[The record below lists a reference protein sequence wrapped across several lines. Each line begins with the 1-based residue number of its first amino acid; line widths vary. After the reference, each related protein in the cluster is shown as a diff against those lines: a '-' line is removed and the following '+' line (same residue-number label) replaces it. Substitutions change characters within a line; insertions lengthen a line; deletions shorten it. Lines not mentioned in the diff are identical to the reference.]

1 MPTGDDDSGAEP
13 SPAPA
18 TAAPGHGGDP
28 HGARPAVAAG
38 GPTAILVARVPPEV
52 THPLRGRVL
61 RPGAP
66 PGSARLSADDHPAT
80 AAFAATTPAGE
91 VVGTAIVYPDPC
103 PWQPQR
109 PGAWRLRGMA
119 TEPGRR
125 SGGIGARVLG
135 AVLDHVRGQG
145 GALVWCNARTPAR
158 RFYERAGFVPHGE
171 PWEDPDIGPHIAMWR
186 EL

>member
-1 MPTGDDDSGAEP
+1 MPRCSLGATNPRLAGEEVVTGRDGTVDAVPTGHDDTG
-13 SPAPA
+13 
-18 TAAPGHGGDP
+18 TAA
-28 HGARPAVAAG
+28 VA
-38 GPTAILVARVPPEV
+38 VARVPPEL
-52 THPLRGRVL
+52 THPLRRRVL
-61 RPGAP
+61 RPGAT
-66 PGSARLSADDHPAT
+66 PGSVRLSADDHPAT

-91 VVGTAIVYPDPC
+91 VVGTAIVYPERC

-119 TEPGRR
+119 TDPDRR

-135 AVLDHVRGQG
+135 AVLDHVRRQG

-158 RFYERAGFVPHGE
+158 RFYERAGFAAHGE
-171 PWEDPDIGPHIAMWR
+171 PWDDPDIGPHIAMWR